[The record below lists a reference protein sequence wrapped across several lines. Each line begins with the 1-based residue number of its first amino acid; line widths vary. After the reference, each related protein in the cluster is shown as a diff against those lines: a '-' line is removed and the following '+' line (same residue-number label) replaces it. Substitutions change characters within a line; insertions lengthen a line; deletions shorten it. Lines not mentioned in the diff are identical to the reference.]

1 MPHIG
6 VGGIA
11 AGKAGVQTMSKQ
23 IMCSL
28 LCPMLNKFGVCES
41 TMRKVERVQE
51 CPHLKMRER
60 VSKLN
65 TGGEIHAN
73 DK

>member
-1 MPHIG
+1 MR
-6 VGGIA
+6 
-11 AGKAGVQTMSKQ
+11 K

-41 TMRKVERVQE
+41 TMRRVERVQT
-51 CPHLKMRER
+51 CPHDKLRET

-65 TGGEIHAN
+65 T
-73 DK
+73 KKK